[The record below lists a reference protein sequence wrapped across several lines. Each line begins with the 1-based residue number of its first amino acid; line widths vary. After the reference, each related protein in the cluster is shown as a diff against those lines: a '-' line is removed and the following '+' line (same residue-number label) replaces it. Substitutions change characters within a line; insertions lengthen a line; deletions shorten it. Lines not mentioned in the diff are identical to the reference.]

1 MNRGGPRTFFS
12 VPAPQAKVVTV
23 TSPTL
28 NTEKNQLLSIMA
40 KYLTKQTDKETTVQ
54 SLTQL
59 EVSLTSS

>member
-1 MNRGGPRTFFS
+1 MNRGSSRTFFA
-12 VPAPQAKVVTV
+12 VPAPQAQVVTV

>member
-1 MNRGGPRTFFS
+1 MNRGTARTFFS

-40 KYLTKQTDKETTVQ
+40 KYLSKQADKKTTVQ
-54 SLTQL
+54 NLTQL
-59 EVSLTSS
+59 EVTLTSS

>member
-1 MNRGGPRTFFS
+1 MNRGSARTFFA
-12 VPAPQAKVVTV
+12 VPAPQAQVVTV

-40 KYLTKQTDKETTVQ
+40 KYLLKQTDKETTVQ

-59 EVSLTSS
+59 EVKLTSS

>member
-1 MNRGGPRTFFS
+1 MNRGTARTFFS
-12 VPAPQAKVVTV
+12 VPAPQANVVTV

-40 KYLTKQTDKETTVQ
+40 KYLLKQANKETTVQ

-59 EVSLTSS
+59 EVTLTSS

>member
-1 MNRGGPRTFFS
+1 MNRGSARTFFA
-12 VPAPQAKVVTV
+12 VPAPKAQVVTV

-40 KYLTKQTDKETTVQ
+40 KYLTKQADKETTVQ
-54 SLTQL
+54 NLTQL